1 MYGISRVQDSL
12 MGRNSPEVFRAEMQE
27 CIHLDLRK
35 RQSTAGMSAP
45 FFLFFFLV
53 FLLQNQASQLLIL
66 EQEAQ

>member
-35 RQSTAGMSAP
+35 RQSTHYWYVGS
-45 FFLFFFLV
+45 FFLLFFLV
-53 FLLQNQASQLLIL
+53 FFFRTKHRSCLF
-66 EQEAQ
+66 